1 MDTWKIQLTLEIN
14 HISPISCKDNDQKQV
29 VHSNSD
35 NIEMMT
41 NDNVDEVIKDLFESL
56 LSKYLIALE
65 TVIKGSNFIFDCV
78 NFLYCKCYKINLSR
92 VGSYINSFNWIKI
105 KKQQ

>member
-65 TVIKGSNFIFDCV
+65 TAIKGSNFIFDRV
-78 NFLYCKCYKINLSR
+78 NFLYCKCYEINLSR

>member
-29 VHSNSD
+29 VHSNND

-41 NDNVDEVIKDLFESL
+41 NDNVDEVIKDLFE
-56 LSKYLIALE
+56 
-65 TVIKGSNFIFDCV
+65 
-78 NFLYCKCYKINLSR
+78 
-92 VGSYINSFNWIKI
+92 
-105 KKQQ
+105 